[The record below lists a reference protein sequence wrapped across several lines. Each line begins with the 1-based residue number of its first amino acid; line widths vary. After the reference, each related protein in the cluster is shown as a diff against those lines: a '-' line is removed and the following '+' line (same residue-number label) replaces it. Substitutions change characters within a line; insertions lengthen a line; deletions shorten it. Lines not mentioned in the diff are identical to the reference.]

1 MEPAPVSDVQEAIVA
16 DVTRAARTEG
26 SRISEISAKLGV
38 EPRRTGRSPK
48 RLSMEEAIRIVSVRR
63 LQEVGVSL
71 DGAVAALKQ
80 VSFETLK
87 EVLGSDE
94 PRFLAIAPD
103 GEVSVCDVN
112 GLAEFTITREG
123 IRNLRIV
130 NLRTVVEDV
139 FAAMIERNEAAEA
152 ERAARSRVSRYTAG
166 KGETGIYLHS
176 DFRLAIFKD
185 GKGMAFQLDP
195 TIARELGQHLIRV
208 ADAAETPPTNEVV
221 N

>member
-1 MEPAPVSDVQEAIVA
+1 MSDVQEAIVVA
-16 DVTRAARTEG
+16 DAVRAAGTEA

-38 EPRRTGRSPK
+38 QPRRTGRNPK
-48 RLSMEEAIRIVSVRR
+48 RLSMEQAIRIVSVRR
-63 LQEVGVSL
+63 LQEVGVPL
-71 DGAVAALKQ
+71 DAAVDAIQ
-80 VSFETLK
+80 RVSFETLK

-112 GLAEFTITREG
+112 GLAEFTVTREG
-123 IRNLRIV
+123 IRHLRIL
-130 NLRTVVEDV
+130 NLRTVIEDV
-139 FAAMIERNEAAEA
+139 LAAMIERNEAAEA
-152 ERAARSRVSRYTAG
+152 ERAARSRVTPYTAG

-185 GKGMAFQLDP
+185 GKGHAFQLDP

-208 ADAAETPPTNEVV
+208 ADAVEAPPTNEVV

>member
-1 MEPAPVSDVQEAIVA
+1 VSEIQEAIVA
-16 DVTRAARTEG
+16 DVTRAAKTEG
-26 SRISEISAKLGV
+26 SRISEISSKLGV
-38 EPRRTGRSPK
+38 QPRRTGRAPK

-71 DGAVAALKQ
+71 DAAVEAVKQ

-94 PRFLAIAPD
+94 PKFLAIAPD
-103 GEVSVCDVN
+103 GEVSVCDVRE
-112 GLAEFTITREG
+112 LAELTVTREG

-152 ERAARSRVSRYTAG
+152 ERAARSRVSAYTAG

-176 DFRLAIFKD
+176 DFRLAIFRD

-208 ADAAETPPTNEVV
+208 ADAVEAPAKPEEIN
-221 N
+221 